1 MPFALTKMREIFYD
15 KMVGNW
21 RGFILLGNIQI
32 LVSQIVVMFL
42 LMAVGYV
49 CFRLKYLNNDGA
61 GQLSLILTRVVAP
74 SVIIDSFQREFDPA
88 LGTELVVS
96 VGCAFLA
103 MGLSIVVSHILFR
116 ADGPHKNYADK
127 RMCVVFTNCGF
138 MALPLLDALYGSH
151 GLFLGSAF
159 IAVNNVLLWSYGITQ
174 LSHETSRSQ
183 KIRNA
188 VLNPGTV
195 SVAIG
200 LLFFLTPLEL
210 LAVPATCVSY
220 LASLNTPVAMIIL
233 GAFLAQCDLR
243 SCFRDKQVYFV
254 TALRL
259 LVLPLITMVIFLLL
273 PLDSTLRNTMLI
285 SAAAP
290 VAMVCSMFGQ
300 VYGTDYLFSTRA
312 VAVSTI
318 LSAITI
324 PGMIALC
331 GLLGG

>member
-1 MPFALTKMREIFYD
+1 MLE
-15 KMVGNW
+15 
-21 RGFILLGNIQI
+21 NIQI
-32 LVSQIVVMFL
+32 LVSQIFVMFL

-61 GQLSLILTRVVAP
+61 GQISLVLTRIVAP
-74 SVIIDSFQREFDPA
+74 CVIIDSFQREFDPA
-88 LGTELVVS
+88 VGIDLLIAA
-96 VGCAFLA
+96 GCAAFA
-103 MGLSIVVSHILFR
+103 MGLSIVVSHLLFR
-116 ADGPHKNYADK
+116 ADGPHPNFADK

-138 MALPLLDALYGSH
+138 MALPLLDALYGSY

-159 IAVNNVLLWSYGITQ
+159 IAVNNVLLWSYGVSQ
-174 LSHETSRSQ
+174 LCRDTTRAQ

-195 SVAIG
+195 SLVIG
-200 LLFFLTPLEL
+200 LIFFLTPLDL
-210 LAVPATCVSY
+210 PQLPATCVSY
-220 LASLNTPVAMIIL
+220 LASLNTPLAMIVL

-254 TALRL
+254 TVLRL
-259 LVLPLITMVIFLLL
+259 LILPLITLVVFLLL
-273 PLDSTLRNTMLI
+273 PLDSILRNTMLI

-290 VAMVCSMFGQ
+290 VAMACSMFGQ

-318 LSAITI
+318 FSAVTI
-324 PGMIALC
+324 PLMIALS
-331 GLLGG
+331 GIFGG

>member
-1 MPFALTKMREIFYD
+1 MLE
-15 KMVGNW
+15 
-21 RGFILLGNIQI
+21 NIQI
-32 LVSQIVVMFL
+32 LVSQIIVMFL
-42 LMAVGYV
+42 LMAAGYI
-49 CFRLKYLNNDGA
+49 CYRLKYLNNEGA

-74 SVIIDSFQREFDPA
+74 CVVIDSFQREFDPA
-88 LGTELVVS
+88 LGMTLLAAA
-96 VGCAFLA
+96 GCAVLA
-103 MGLSIVVSHILFR
+103 MGLSIIVSHILFR
-116 ADGPHKNYADK
+116 ADGPHKNYGDK

-138 MALPLLDALYGSH
+138 MALPLLDALYGSY

-159 IAVNNVLLWSYGITQ
+159 IAVNNVLLWSYGVAQ
-174 LSHETSRSQ
+174 LCPDMSRAQ

-188 VLNPGTV
+188 VINPGTV
-195 SVAIG
+195 SLAIG
-200 LLFFLTPLEL
+200 LVFFLTPLNL
-210 LAVPATCVSY
+210 PQIPATCVSY

-243 SCFRDKQVYFV
+243 ACFRDQQVYFV

-259 LVLPLITMVIFLLL
+259 LILPLITLVIFLLL
-273 PLDSTLRNTMLI
+273 PLDSILRNTMLI

-290 VAMVCSMFGQ
+290 VAMACSMFGQ

-318 LSAITI
+318 LSAVTI
-324 PGMIALC
+324 PGLIALS